1 MSTELTSVGPLRT
14 LPSVWKGAPMADLA
28 SIMNASSA
36 EMTNSLTKIQAAL
49 DHNLSKGEAAEE
61 TVRRFLA
68 QHLPGSIGVA
78 SGQIVDSTGAMSKQ
92 LDVTLYD
99 VARTPVLFTSDQGSH
114 RLIPS
119 EGALAVIEVKTHI
132 DASDAASIV
141 KNMLS
146 VKTLDKSAYFA
157 QGMIEQSMMV
167 HGIEQDH
174 FPTLY
179 FVLTFDS
186 GALDGLA
193 TGFATSM
200 TSLPVDSRVDMVC
213 ILPKGVLLNVLA
225 DGTFDGVP
233 QPGSALGSYESQN
246 ALLLWYL
253 LLTRFVLQAW
263 TRPINLLKYI
273 PDTFAY

>member
-1 MSTELTSVGPLRT
+1 
-14 LPSVWKGAPMADLA
+14 MADLA
-28 SIMNASSA
+28 SIMTSASA

-61 TVRRFLA
+61 AVRRFLVL
-68 QHLPGSIGVA
+68 HLPGSIGVA
-78 SGQIVDSTGAMSKQ
+78 SGQIVDSTGTTSKQ
-92 LDVTLYD
+92 LDVILYD
-99 VARTPVLFTSDQGSH
+99 VARTPVLFTSDQGGH

-132 DASDAASIV
+132 DANDADSIV

-157 QGMIEQSMMV
+157 QGMIEQSTMV
-167 HGIEQDH
+167 HGIERDH

-179 FVLTFDS
+179 YVLTFGS
-186 GALDGLA
+186 GGLESLA
-193 TGFATSM
+193 TGFATAM
-200 TSLPVDSRVDMVC
+200 AGLPEDSRIDMLCV
-213 ILPKGVLLNVLA
+213 LSKGVLLNVLP

-233 QPGSALGSYESQN
+233 RAGSALGAYESQN

-253 LLTRFVLQAW
+253 LLARFVLQSW

-273 PDTFAY
+273 PDTFVY